1 MSGSL
6 RWILGACLVLSV
18 LLLVFEGS
26 GQLGAMGKPTERRG
40 TQKAKRST
48 RANLLSANGDALNTF
63 RAPEFPN
70 TCRLLSLGTSG
81 IQIS

>member
-26 GQLGAMGKPTERRG
+26 GQLGAMGKPTKRG
-40 TQKAKRST
+40 GSQKRKKADS
-48 RANLLSANGDALNTF
+48 ANLKSANGNSPTPSV
-63 RAPEFPN
+63 RQIFP
-70 TCRLLSLGTSG
+70 TAADR
-81 IQIS
+81 